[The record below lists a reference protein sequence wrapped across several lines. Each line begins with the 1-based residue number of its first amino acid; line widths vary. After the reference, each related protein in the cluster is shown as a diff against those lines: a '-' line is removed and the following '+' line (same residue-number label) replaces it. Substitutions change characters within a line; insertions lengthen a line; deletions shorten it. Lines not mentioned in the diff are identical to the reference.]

1 MFSRVRLLGLPVWF
15 VVFMMALPGY
25 SSGGNIPT
33 PAPQT
38 GALQGVVGPPGAA
51 TLATATN
58 NQGQAYIT
66 VPNRNTGAYTISN
79 VPSGFYIV
87 RFTVAPGF
95 VALSSAMP
103 FVQTNQTATA
113 GS

>member
-1 MFSRVRLLGLPVWF
+1 MFSRIRLLVLPLWF
-15 VVFMMALPGY
+15 VVFMMTLPSC

-51 TLATATN
+51 TLATAN
-58 NQGQAYIT
+58 NQGQAYTT

-79 VPSGFYIV
+79 VPSGFYTV
-87 RFTVAPGF
+87 RFTAAPGF

-103 FVQTNQTATA
+103 LVQT
-113 GS
+113 S